1 MMLTWNC
8 CPKAQ
13 MGYRILLAFAS
24 LFWRKRL
31 GCYLKV
37 VERGSRLRK
46 DLLATGRTD
55 ALFIT
60 LILLWIV
67 KVHALKACTHELFS
81 SHAVSEQFIAVMEQF
96 NRPDMNLILFS
107 SGDRLFRQKVCKL
120 EIIQKLYKCHPS
132 QTYQCL
138 TLYTRLLP
146 QAKVMSKAF

>member
-1 MMLTWNC
+1 M
-8 CPKAQ
+8 
-13 MGYRILLAFAS
+13 
-24 LFWRKRL
+24 
-31 GCYLKV
+31 
-37 VERGSRLRK
+37 
-46 DLLATGRTD
+46 ATGRTD

-107 SGDRLFRQKVCKL
+107 SRDRLFRQKVGKL

-132 QTYQCL
+132 QTYRRL
-138 TLYTRLLP
+138 TLYTRLLLGQGLFP
-146 QAKVMSKAF
+146 KQRISPIQPMNLGLQKVSSKIS